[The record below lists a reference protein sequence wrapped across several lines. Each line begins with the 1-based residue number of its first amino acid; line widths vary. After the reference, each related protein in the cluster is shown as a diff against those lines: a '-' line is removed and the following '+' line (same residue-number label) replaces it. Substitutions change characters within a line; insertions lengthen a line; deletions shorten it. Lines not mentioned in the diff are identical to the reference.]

1 MCCASR
7 QSILACPFTVSL
19 SLFLSVV
26 CWSCLGRWR
35 YMIRFKSGLNWC
47 TIST

>member
-1 MCCASR
+1 VLRFPSINSR
-7 QSILACPFTVSL
+7 LPFHRFSLTV
-19 SLFLSVV
+19 LSVV

-35 YMIRFKSGLNWC
+35 YMIRFKAGLNWC